1 MLEDPFNH
9 LAVPRDVVAR
19 FFAVFARCEYA
30 MKETSY
36 RRDDHGIAAPAWQRL
51 ANDAATWLVVPAGS
65 DLERAVSLLM
75 EKPPR
80 LQSFTGGWHAA
91 PLRGGS
97 AVAKAVDAAVRV
109 RHNLFHGGKHTPQDE
124 AGRDRGLVEAAMT
137 LLLAVIEQAPGDLA
151 GAYNH
156 G

>member
-1 MLEDPFNH
+1 MLQDPFNH
-9 LAVPRDVVAR
+9 LAVPSDIVAR

-65 DLERAVSLLM
+65 DLEQALSLLT

-80 LQSFTGGWHAA
+80 LQSFTGGLARSAAARRQRGREGHRRRGPRTAQPVSWRQAHARERSW
-91 PLRGGS
+91 PRSRIGRGGH
-97 AVAKAVDAAVRV
+97 DFAA
-109 RHNLFHGGKHTPQDE
+109 GGDRSGTRRFS
-124 AGRDRGLVEAAMT
+124 GRL
-137 LLLAVIEQAPGDLA
+137 
-151 GAYNH
+151 
-156 G
+156 